1 MKYKLLLLFFCFFF
15 QTTYPQLLERKI
27 EIFTTIDGLPDN
39 CINAIQKDSKGFI
52 WIATN
57 NGLTRFDGYNFV
69 NFSTTTHAAFFK
81 NNIVDD
87 IIVDKNLIYLV
98 SR

>member
-69 NFSTTTHAAFFK
+69 N
-81 NNIVDD
+81 
-87 IIVDKNLIYLV
+87 
-98 SR
+98 RG